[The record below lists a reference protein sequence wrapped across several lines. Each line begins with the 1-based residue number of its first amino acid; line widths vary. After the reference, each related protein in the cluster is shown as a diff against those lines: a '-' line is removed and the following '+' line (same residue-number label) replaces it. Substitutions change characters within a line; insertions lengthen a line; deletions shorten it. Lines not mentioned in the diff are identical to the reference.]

1 MLCEAKD
8 QCTIAALRP
17 RYVPDSHQ
25 IERKRTMASHTDSPS
40 DGVLFTDQY
49 QLTMAQ
55 LYFERELHERPAQF
69 DYFFRRYPN
78 YGRHQAGYAVFAGL
92 DPLLDWMEE
101 TRFTAPDL
109 DLLRSQENRLGHRRF
124 GDDFLEWLE
133 SKAGFEDVVITAVP
147 EGRVV
152 HANAPIAII
161 EGPLALVQILE
172 TALLNHLNY
181 PTLIATKA
189 SRIHEAAG
197 GRPSLEFGMRRGPA
211 FGANAGGRAALI
223 GGADFTSNVGVSHKM
238 GVDPKGTHAHSMV
251 QVFMALGYGE
261 LEAFR
266 AYAEVYPDDCILLV
280 DTIDTLESGIPN
292 AITVF
297 DELRA
302 GGHRPV
308 GVRLD
313 SGDLAYLSIEA
324 ADLLDAAGFAE
335 VDIVLSGNLDEL
347 EIWQIRAQILDEFA
361 RAGRDPSN
369 LMNRLVYG
377 VGTRLIT
384 SQGHEALD
392 GVYKLVA
399 LHRDQKWVPAIKVS
413 DTPEKVPIPG
423 KKHVW
428 RIYDSRGRAT
438 ADVVGRAGEKLPDGQ
453 LVLHHPHR
461 EGVFR
466 KIERDEIT
474 KVEDLL
480 VEVFRDG
487 RRTLPAPDL
496 EEMRARRIADLDSL
510 DVGVRRLINPH
521 IYHVSLTEAMK
532 QLQVE
537 LVEGARGQ

>member
-1 MLCEAKD
+1 MSNQSE
-8 QCTIAALRP
+8 RP
-17 RYVPDSHQ
+17 S
-25 IERKRTMASHTDSPS
+25 E
-40 DGVLFTDQY
+40 GVLFTDQY

-55 LYFERELHERPAQF
+55 LYFQRGLHQRMAQF
-69 DYFFRRYPN
+69 DYFFRRYPD

-92 DPLLDWMEE
+92 DPLLEWMERV
-101 TRFTAPDL
+101 RFTEADL
-109 DLLRSQENRLGHRRF
+109 DLLRSQRNALGLPRF
-124 GDDFLEWLE
+124 DDDFLEWLG
-133 SKAGFEDVVITAVP
+133 SHGAFDDVVIRAVP

-152 HANAPIAII
+152 HANAPIAIA
-161 EGPLALVQILE
+161 EGPLAILQILE
-172 TALLNHLNY
+172 TSLLNHLNY

-189 SRIHEAAG
+189 SRIHQAAG
-197 GRPSLEFGMRRGPA
+197 GRPALEFGMRRGPA
-211 FGANAGGRAALI
+211 SGANAGGRAALI
-223 GGADFTSNVGVSHKM
+223 GGADFTSNVGVSHEM

-292 AITVF
+292 AIKVF

-302 GGHRPV
+302 GGHEPD
-308 GVRLD
+308 GIRLD

-324 ADLLDAAGFAE
+324 AALLDAAGFE
-335 VDIVLSGNLDEL
+335 NVNIVLSGNLDEL

-361 RAGRDPSN
+361 RAGRDPAA

-399 LHRDQKWVPAIKVS
+399 LERDGGWVPAIKVS
-413 DTPEKVPIPG
+413 ETPEKVPIPG
-423 KKHVW
+423 KKQIW
-428 RIYDSRGRAT
+428 RLYDHRGRAT
-438 ADVVGRAGEKLPDGQ
+438 ADVIGRAAEEFPADEV
-453 LVLHHPHR
+453 VLHHPHR

-466 KIERDEIT
+466 RIDGSKLTE
-474 KVEDLL
+474 VETLL

-487 RRTLPAPDL
+487 KRSGPAPDL
-496 EEMRARRIADLDSL
+496 AGMRARRIADLERL
-510 DVGVRRLINPH
+510 DVGVRRLVNPH
-521 IYHVSLTEAMK
+521 IYHVSLTEQMK
-532 QLQVE
+532 QLQLR
-537 LVEGARGQ
+537 LVEEARAQ

>member
-1 MLCEAKD
+1 MS
-8 QCTIAALRP
+8 
-17 RYVPDSHQ
+17 SHPNPT
-25 IERKRTMASHTDSPS
+25 E
-40 DGVLFTDQY
+40 GVLFTDQY

-55 LYFERELHERPAQF
+55 LYFERGLHERPAQF

-78 YGRHQAGYAVFAGL
+78 YGRHQAGYAVCAGL
-92 DPLLDWMEE
+92 DPLLDWMDRI
-101 TRFTAPDL
+101 RFTNADL
-109 DLLRSQENRLGHRRF
+109 DLLRSQHNDAGKRRF
-124 GDDFLEWLE
+124 GDEFLDWLC
-133 SKAGFEDVVITAVP
+133 ANGGFDEVVIKAIP

-152 HANAPIAII
+152 HANVPIAVV
-161 EGPLALVQILE
+161 EGPLGLVQILE

-197 GRPSLEFGMRRGPA
+197 GRPALEFGMRRGPA

-223 GGADFTSNVGVSHKM
+223 GGADFTSNVGVSHQM
-238 GVDPKGTHAHSMV
+238 GIDPKGTHAHSMV
-251 QVFMALGYGE
+251 QVFMALGHGE

-280 DTIDTLESGIPN
+280 DTIDTLDSGIPN
-292 AITVF
+292 AIKVF
-297 DELRA
+297 DELRSA
-302 GGHRPV
+302 GHEPV
-308 GVRLD
+308 GIRLD

-324 ADLLDAAGFAE
+324 ADMLDAAGFND
-335 VDIVLSGNLDEL
+335 VGIVLSGNLDEL

-369 LMNRLVYG
+369 LMDRLIYG

-399 LHRDQKWVPAIKVS
+399 LQTNGEWVPAIKVS

-423 KKHVW
+423 KKQVW
-428 RIYDSRGRAT
+428 RVYDRRGRAT
-438 ADVVGRAGEKLPDGQ
+438 ADVVGLANEELANGEI
-453 LVLHHPHR
+453 VLHHPHR

-466 KIERDEIT
+466 RIQPEDITEIEN
-474 KVEDLL
+474 LL

-487 RRTLPAPDL
+487 KRVTPEPSL
-496 EEMRARRIADLDSL
+496 EEMRLRRIADLERL
-510 DVGVRRLINPH
+510 DAGVRRLVNPH
-521 IYHVSLTEAMK
+521 IYHVSLTDSMKRLQLELIDEA
-532 QLQVE
+532 
-537 LVEGARGQ
+537 RNS

>member
-1 MLCEAKD
+1 M
-8 QCTIAALRP
+8 T
-17 RYVPDSHQ
+17 SHPV
-25 IERKRTMASHTDSPS
+25 SPS

-49 QLTMAQ
+49 QLTMSQ
-55 LYFERELHERPAQF
+55 LYFERDLHERPAQF
-69 DYFFRRYPN
+69 DYFFRRYPD

-92 DPLLDWMEE
+92 EPLLDWMEQV
-101 TRFTAPDL
+101 RFTDADVE
-109 DLLRSQENRLGHRRF
+109 LLRGQRNPLGHRRF
-124 GDDFLEWLE
+124 GDDFLSWLS
-133 SKAGFEDVVITAVP
+133 SKEGFEGVVIHAAQ

-197 GRPSLEFGMRRGPA
+197 GRPALEFGMRRGPA

-223 GGADFTSNVGVSHKM
+223 GGADFTSNVGVSHEM

-266 AYAEVYPDDCILLV
+266 AYADVYPDDCILLV
-280 DTIDTLESGIPN
+280 DTIDTLDSGIPN

-302 GGHRPV
+302 GGHKPV
-308 GVRLD
+308 GIRLD

-324 ADLLDAAGFAE
+324 ADMLDAAGFDD

-361 RAGRDPSN
+361 RAGRDPAN

-399 LHRDQKWVPAIKVS
+399 LQRNGDWVPAIKVS

-428 RIYDSRGRAT
+428 RLYDRRGRAT

-461 EGVFR
+461 EGVHR
-466 KIERDEIT
+466 KIEAGEIT
-474 KVEDLL
+474 KVEELL

-487 RRTLPAPDL
+487 RRSEPSPELAQ
-496 EEMRARRIADLDSL
+496 MRERRIADLDRL

-521 IYHVSLTEAMK
+521 IYHVSLTEQMK
-532 QLQVE
+532 QLQLE
-537 LVEGARGQ
+537 LVEDARGS

>member
-1 MLCEAKD
+1 MS
-8 QCTIAALRP
+8 
-17 RYVPDSHQ
+17 SHPGPT
-25 IERKRTMASHTDSPS
+25 E
-40 DGVLFTDQY
+40 GVLFTDQY

-55 LYFERELHERPAQF
+55 LYFERGLHERPAQF

-92 DPLLDWMEE
+92 DPLLDWMDE
-101 TRFTAPDL
+101 TRFTDTDL
-109 DLLRSQENRLGHRRF
+109 ELLRSQHNAMGDRRF
-124 GDDFLEWLE
+124 GDGFIDWLE
-133 SKAGFEDVVITAVP
+133 ANGGFDNVVIRAIP

-152 HANAPIAII
+152 HANVPIAII

-197 GRPSLEFGMRRGPA
+197 GRPALEFGMRRGPA

-223 GGADFTSNVGVSHKM
+223 GGADFTSNVGVSHEM
-238 GVDPKGTHAHSMV
+238 GIDPKGTHAHSMV
-251 QVFMALGYGE
+251 QVFMALGLGE

-280 DTIDTLESGIPN
+280 DTIDTLDSGIPN
-292 AITVF
+292 AIKVF

-302 GGHRPV
+302 GGHQPV
-308 GVRLD
+308 GIRLD

-324 ADLLDAAGFAE
+324 ADMLDAAGFDDVA
-335 VDIVLSGNLDEL
+335 IVLSGNLDEL
-347 EIWQIRAQILDEFA
+347 EIWQIRAQILDEYA
-361 RAGRDPSN
+361 RAGRDPSR
-369 LMNRLVYG
+369 LMDRLIYG

-399 LHRDQKWVPAIKVS
+399 LQTNGKWVPAIKVS

-423 KKHVW
+423 KKQVW
-428 RIYDSRGRAT
+428 RVYDSRGRAT
-438 ADVVGRAGEKLPDGQ
+438 ADVVGLADEKLADREI
-453 LVLHHPHR
+453 VLHHPHR
-461 EGVFR
+461 EGIFR
-466 KIERDEIT
+466 RIPRENIT
-474 KVEDLL
+474 EVENLL
-480 VEVFRDG
+480 VEAFRAG
-487 RRTLPAPDL
+487 KRVTPQPSL
-496 EEMRARRIADLDSL
+496 EEMRQRRIADLERL

-521 IYHVSLTEAMK
+521 IYHVSLTEGMK
-532 QLQVE
+532 ALQLKLIE
-537 LVEGARGQ
+537 DARDG